1 MIKFKVFIENDNL
14 FGDSVYVNI
23 TLPSVPRKGEYI
35 TLGDEIKNELE
46 DKAKRKIS
54 VAKNYA
60 GKWFYGVSGNLASNE
75 ITEKN
80 LADLSFA
87 DASYIKD
94 VIYTANSEIIII
106 ALSNSIEN

>member
-14 FGDSVYVNI
+14 FGDRVYVNI

-60 GKWFYGVSGNLASNE
+60 IKWFYGASRNIASNE
-75 ITEKN
+75 ITEEN
-80 LADLSFA
+80 LSDLSFV
-87 DASYIKD
+87 DVNYVKN
-94 VIYTANSEIIII
+94 VIYTANSEVIT
-106 ALSNSIEN
+106 LVMNDSNAK

>member
-1 MIKFKVFIENDNL
+1 MIKFKVFIDNDNL

-23 TLPSVPRKGEYI
+23 TLPSVPREGQSISLGE
-35 TLGDEIKNELE
+35 EIKNELE

-60 GKWFYGVSGNLASNE
+60 GKWFYGISRNLASNE

-80 LADLSFA
+80 LTDLSFV
-87 DASYIKD
+87 DANYIKN
-94 VIYTANSEIIII
+94 VIYTANSEVVIIVLNDSAI
-106 ALSNSIEN
+106 